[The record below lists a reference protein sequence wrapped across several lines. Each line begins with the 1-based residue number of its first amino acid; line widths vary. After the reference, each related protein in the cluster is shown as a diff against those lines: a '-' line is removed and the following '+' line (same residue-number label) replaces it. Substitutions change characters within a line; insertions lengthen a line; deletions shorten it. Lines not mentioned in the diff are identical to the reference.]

1 MNSKTRVWVKLA
13 IPMAVIGIVVVAL
26 RKSGVDFRSIT
37 VEEATAKIK
46 ELGIWGPVVY
56 TVFYVMRPLILFPA
70 AVLSATAG
78 LAFGLGPG
86 FLILQIAA
94 NISSTAEFLIARYV
108 ARESIAR
115 FVERRMKGKMMD
127 IDERIERHGFLTVL
141 LIRLIPNAPWDV
153 QNFTLGLTK
162 VKFRDYFL
170 ATLIGIMPGSFA
182 LVFFG
187 GSLIKTLTN
196 PKNAWMIGAA
206 VVVFVGVMYLQKFLK
221 KRHGHRIEERP

>member
-1 MNSKTRVWVKLA
+1 MNSKIRMWMKLV
-13 IPMAVIGIVVVAL
+13 IPVAVIAIVAVVL

-37 VEEATAKIK
+37 VEDATGKIK

-56 TVFYVMRPLILFPA
+56 TVFYVIRPLVAFPA

-108 ARESIAR
+108 ARESITR
-115 FVERRMKGKMMD
+115 FVERRMKGKMAD
-127 IDERIERHGFLTVL
+127 INEKIERRGFLTVL

-153 QNFTLGLTK
+153 QNFMLGLTS

-196 PKNAWMIGAA
+196 PKNVWMIGVA

-221 KRHGHRIEERP
+221 KRHGHRIEKKH